1 MKKWKRNILMVISFY
16 ISFCLA
22 CVIVSLTS
30 LKGTISIIIFF
41 LIFILP
47 IIIYNFIIKR
57 IINKENEVV
66 SKTSKKI
73 QKITKLN
80 ESYQFKDIKRKKRN
94 IIEREYSRK
103 SFDRVTGKSIIKYHL
118 DNNINGIRTDLENAI
133 FNITLLEKYNKDVEK
148 VLQSES
154 TNNSKY
160 SSKKFKMVEERV
172 LRSIIYKKE
181 NFMITLK
188 IEVYYRSNGGNVY
201 DNKKRKY
208 LFNDLVFVYNEWNRG
223 NKFEETINQERKIMN
238 DYIRYN
244 VLKRD
249 NFSCQICGITAKDGA
264 KLQVD
269 HIIPV
274 SKGGKTVMSNLQ
286 TLCERC
292 NIGKSNKTEND
303 DIFNKWDKR
312 LVKQ

>member
-1 MKKWKRNILMVISFY
+1 MRYRVDMKKWKRNILMVISFY

-303 DIFNKWDKR
+303 DIFNK
-312 LVKQ
+312 

>member
-103 SFDRVTGKSIIKYHL
+103 SLDRVTGKSIINYHL

-303 DIFNKWDKR
+303 DIFNK
-312 LVKQ
+312 

>member
-80 ESYQFKDIKRKKRN
+80 ELYQFKDIKRKKRN

-103 SFDRVTGKSIIKYHL
+103 SLDRVTGKSIINYHL

-154 TNNSKY
+154 INNSKY

-223 NKFEETINQERKIMN
+223 NKFEETIKQERKIMN

-303 DIFNKWDKR
+303 DIFNK
-312 LVKQ
+312 

>member
-80 ESYQFKDIKRKKRN
+80 ELYQFKDIKRKKRN

-103 SFDRVTGKSIIKYHL
+103 SLDRVTGKSIINYHL

-249 NFSCQICGITAKDGA
+249 NFSCQICGITAKDGS

-303 DIFNKWDKR
+303 DIFNK
-312 LVKQ
+312 

>member
-80 ESYQFKDIKRKKRN
+80 ELYQFKDIKRKKRN

-103 SFDRVTGKSIIKYHL
+103 SLDRVTGKSIINYHL

-154 TNNSKY
+154 INNSKY
-160 SSKKFKMVEERV
+160 STKKFKMVEERV

-303 DIFNKWDKR
+303 DIFNK
-312 LVKQ
+312 

>member
-22 CVIVSLTS
+22 GVIVSLTS

-103 SFDRVTGKSIIKYHL
+103 SLDRVTGKSIINYHL

-188 IEVYYRSNGGNVY
+188 IEVYYRSNGG
-201 DNKKRKY
+201 KKI
-208 LFNDLVFVYNEWNRG
+208 FV
-223 NKFEETINQERKIMN
+223 
-238 DYIRYN
+238 
-244 VLKRD
+244 
-249 NFSCQICGITAKDGA
+249 
-264 KLQVD
+264 
-269 HIIPV
+269 
-274 SKGGKTVMSNLQ
+274 
-286 TLCERC
+286 
-292 NIGKSNKTEND
+292 
-303 DIFNKWDKR
+303 
-312 LVKQ
+312 

>member
-1 MKKWKRNILMVISFY
+1 M
-16 ISFCLA
+16 
-22 CVIVSLTS
+22 
-30 LKGTISIIIFF
+30 
-41 LIFILP
+41 
-47 IIIYNFIIKR
+47 
-57 IINKENEVV
+57 
-66 SKTSKKI
+66 
-73 QKITKLN
+73 N
-80 ESYQFKDIKRKKRN
+80 ESDQFKDIKRKKRN

-103 SFDRVTGKSIIKYHL
+103 SLDRVTGKSIINYHL

-303 DIFNKWDKR
+303 DIFNK
-312 LVKQ
+312 

>member
-103 SFDRVTGKSIIKYHL
+103 SLDRVTGKSIINYHL

-188 IEVYYRSNGGNVY
+188 IEVYYRSNVGNVY

-303 DIFNKWDKR
+303 DIFNK
-312 LVKQ
+312 

>member
-1 MKKWKRNILMVISFY
+1 MVISFY

-303 DIFNKWDKR
+303 DIFNK
-312 LVKQ
+312 

>member
-80 ESYQFKDIKRKKRN
+80 ELYQFKDIKRKKRN

-103 SFDRVTGKSIIKYHL
+103 SLDRVTGKSIINYHL

-154 TNNSKY
+154 INNSKY

-303 DIFNKWDKR
+303 DIFKK
-312 LVKQ
+312 

>member
-22 CVIVSLTS
+22 CVILSLTS

-103 SFDRVTGKSIIKYHL
+103 SLGRVIGKSIIKYHL

-154 TNNSKY
+154 INNSKY

-181 NFMITLK
+181 NFLITLK

-303 DIFNKWDKR
+303 DIFKK
-312 LVKQ
+312 

>member
-80 ESYQFKDIKRKKRN
+80 ELYQFKDIKRKKRN

-154 TNNSKY
+154 INNSKY
-160 SSKKFKMVEERV
+160 STKKFKMVEERV

-181 NFMITLK
+181 KFMITLK

-303 DIFNKWDKR
+303 DIFKK
-312 LVKQ
+312 

>member
-1 MKKWKRNILMVISFY
+1 MRYRVDMKKWKRNILMVISFY

-103 SFDRVTGKSIIKYHL
+103 SLDRVTGKSIINYHL

-303 DIFNKWDKR
+303 DIFNK
-312 LVKQ
+312 

>member
-80 ESYQFKDIKRKKRN
+80 ELYQFKDIKRKKRN

-103 SFDRVTGKSIIKYHL
+103 SLDRVTGKSIINYHL

-154 TNNSKY
+154 INNSKY

-223 NKFEETINQERKIMN
+223 NKYEETINQERKIMN

>member
-103 SFDRVTGKSIIKYHL
+103 SFARVTGKSIINYHL

-154 TNNSKY
+154 INNSKY
-160 SSKKFKMVEERV
+160 STKKFKMVEERV

-303 DIFNKWDKR
+303 DIFKK
-312 LVKQ
+312 

>member
-1 MKKWKRNILMVISFY
+1 MRYCVDMKKWKRNILMVISFY

-303 DIFNKWDKR
+303 DIFNK
-312 LVKQ
+312 

>member
-80 ESYQFKDIKRKKRN
+80 ESYQFKDIKRKKLN

-154 TNNSKY
+154 INNSKY
-160 SSKKFKMVEERV
+160 STKKFKMVEERV

-269 HIIPV
+269 HIIPA

-303 DIFNKWDKR
+303 DIFKK
-312 LVKQ
+312 